1 MTIAIA
7 QTGAPTAV
15 VNRSLAGFIRA
26 VGETPVLFARG
37 GPNALVDGTLTNEG
51 PTNAD
56 MQRTGS
62 WLRGGRRAVTSDD
75 LDAIVENLDRAG
87 VTGLALIGGNGTMA
101 FLDAISTRA
110 RKRGTS
116 LRVVGIPK
124 TIDNDIVAVDHTPG
138 FPSAARYLAAT
149 ATDMSRDHEAMAG
162 IEKVRIVEVMGR
174 DTGWLAL
181 AASFHDHDPEHAAD
195 LVLTPEESFDLD
207 RALAHIDS
215 ALTAK
220 GRAFV
225 IVSEGV
231 APELTQQPVK
241 AQNHTRLIQGGVA
254 RVLAQAASDSLGVT
268 ARGEVLGTAQRC
280 NSALISPVDAREAH
294 QLGELAGNWLV
305 DPAGPT
311 GVMAALDRNGD
322 ATAIPLTDVGGRV
335 RHVPVAW
342 RGTDP
347 RDLRAF
353 HTWLSPLVALP

>member
-15 VNRSLAGFIRA
+15 VNRSLAGFMDA
-26 VGETPVLFARG
+26 VGAAPVLFARG
-37 GPNALVDGTLTNEG
+37 GPDALVDGNLTSER
-51 PTNAD
+51 PMDTEL
-56 MQRTGS
+56 QRTGS

-101 FLDAISTRA
+101 LLEAISARA
-110 RKRGTS
+110 RASGTE

-124 TIDNDIVAVDHTPG
+124 TIDNDIVAIDHTPG

-149 ATDMSRDHEAMAG
+149 ATDIARDHEAMSG

-181 AASFHDHDPEHAAD
+181 AASYQDHDPEYAAN
-195 LVLTPEESFDLD
+195 LVLIPEVPFDLD
-207 RALAHIDS
+207 ATLADIDR
-215 ALTAK
+215 ALTAR

-231 APELTQQPVK
+231 APELTRQPVK
-241 AQNHTRLIQGGVA
+241 AQNHTRLIQGGIA
-254 RVLAQAASDSLGVT
+254 RVLAHAAADTLGVT

-294 QLGELAGNWLV
+294 RLGELAGSWLI
-305 DPAGPT
+305 DADGPT
-311 GVMAALDRNGD
+311 DLMVALERDGNAAAL
-322 ATAIPLTDVGGRV
+322 PLTDVAGRV
-335 RHVPVAW
+335 RSVPQEW
-342 RGTDP
+342 RSTDP
-347 RDLRAF
+347 RELRAF
-353 HTWLSPLVALP
+353 HSWLSPLVALP

>member
-15 VNRSLAGFIRA
+15 VNRSLAGFMRA
-26 VGETPVLFARG
+26 VGQTPVLFGRG
-37 GPNALVDGTLTNEG
+37 GPDALVDGTLTTER
-51 PTNAD
+51 PTDAD
-56 MQRTGS
+56 LQRTGS
-62 WLRGGRRAVTSDD
+62 WLRGGRRAVSSDD
-75 LDAIVENLDRAG
+75 LDAIIENLESAG

-110 RKRGTS
+110 AERNTA

-124 TIDNDIVAVDHTPG
+124 TIDNDIVGIDHTPG

-149 ATDMSRDHEAMAG
+149 ATDMARDHEAMAG

-181 AASFHDHDPEHAAD
+181 AASFHNHDPEYAAD
-195 LVLTPEESFDLD
+195 LVLTPEDAFDLD
-207 RALAHIDS
+207 EALARIDS

-231 APELTQQPVK
+231 APELTRQPVK

-294 QLGELAGNWLV
+294 QLGELAGRWLV

-311 GVMAALDRNGD
+311 DVMAALDRDGTA
-322 ATAIPLTDVGGRV
+322 ATLALTDVAGRV
-335 RHVPVAW
+335 RHVPDEW
-342 RGTDP
+342 RSADP